1 MTTDTV
7 VLDDGVAVPHGST
20 GLSTQ
25 AAREALAQTG
35 PNEIS
40 TSKPRPIIF
49 QLLAYFVQPLIA
61 ILLIA
66 AVISGVSGDWLN
78 AGIIIVIVLGSIAL
92 DFYQTRRSQV
102 AAESLRVQVVPM
114 ATVKRDGA
122 WTELPRGELVPGD
135 LIRLSA
141 GMRVPA
147 DARLL
152 RSSDLHVQQSAL
164 TGESMPVEKSVA
176 VKAISSNGSDA
187 PEDPTSENPAD
198 ASDLVFVGSS
208 VVSGRA
214 EALVTATGAR
224 TTFGGIVTSVARRAP
239 ETEFERGMKSFSLF
253 IVQVVLFLT
262 LFVFAMNTLHKRD
275 PLESL
280 LFAVALAI
288 GLTPEFLPMITSITL
303 SNGAGRM
310 AKTKV
315 IVKNLSSI
323 QNFGQMDTL
332 CSDRT
337 GTLTGGVM
345 TLDGR
350 LDPAR
355 MPSERV
361 FLLAYLNSLFETGIT
376 NPLNT
381 AILDTKSADPLDQA
395 ILNADHPDVQLYCK
409 LDEMPFDFERRRAS
423 VVVVKADEGDH
434 LMLTKGAPESVLAVC
449 TSFEQEGTALPL
461 DESANAR
468 ILAVYRASPP
478 RASG

>member
-1 MTTDTV
+1 MPDTAT
-7 VLDDGVAVPHGST
+7 LEPTISETAV
-20 GLSTQ
+20 GLTTQ
-25 AAREALAQTG
+25 AAREARAQTG

-40 TSKPRPIIF
+40 TSKPRPLIF
-49 QLLAYFVQPLIA
+49 QLLAYFIQPLIA

-355 MPSERV
+355 MPSERL